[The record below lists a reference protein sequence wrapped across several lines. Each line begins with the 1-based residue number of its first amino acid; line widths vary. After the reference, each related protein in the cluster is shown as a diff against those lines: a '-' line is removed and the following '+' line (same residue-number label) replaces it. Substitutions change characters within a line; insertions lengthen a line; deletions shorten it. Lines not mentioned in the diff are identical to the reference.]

1 MTPEGI
7 NAGRFTS
14 GSPSSDPLP
23 TVLPALPARIEPEGL
38 RDLDETA
45 LEAAASGLADAERAT
60 RASMAPWDRQLREI
74 RARREEIAT
83 ERRRRERAERH
94 AARMLV
100 RERAGSAAMPSLA
113 DALLAEPSPLPD
125 DRPLTG
131 VKAFLTSGGE
141 VGFGYPNRPGA
152 IGFTD
157 GRQARTAGTWG
168 EARGLYSDGWEP
180 GTPGNPGVRVH
191 LLGTRVERVVAP
203 DEVVVDLS

>member
-1 MTPEGI
+1 MNTDRYPPP
-7 NAGRFTS
+7 
-14 GSPSSDPLP
+14 PSSADPEAQVPPLP
-23 TVLPALPARIEPEGL
+23 ERIEP
-38 RDLDETA
+38 A
-45 LEAAASGLADAERAT
+45 LMRELGGAELGAAEARLAEAERAT
-60 RASMAPWDRQLREI
+60 RTSMAPWDRQLREI
-74 RARREEIAT
+74 RARRDEIAT

-125 DRPLTG
+125 DRPLAG
-131 VKAFLTSGGE
+131 VKAFLASGGE
-141 VGFGYPNRPGA
+141 VGFGYPARPGA

-157 GRQARTAGTWG
+157 GRQARGAGTWG
-168 EARGLYSDGWEP
+168 EARGLYADGWEP
-180 GTPGNPGVRVH
+180 GAPGNPGVRVH